1 MVKLAMLLL
10 MAMVVAVFFVP
21 LHGKTLW
28 DRAERRTLPHAVG
41 QVVRHTFGLSPAQ
54 SRTAA
59 APSPGVRARAPQAGV
74 DRIVKAPP
82 KERLSSE
89 DRAALDR
96 LVDSRKPRP

>member
-1 MVKLAMLLL
+1 MVKLAMLLV

-28 DRAERRTLPHAVG
+28 DRAERRALPHAVG
-41 QVVRHTFGLSPAQ
+41 EVVRHTLGVSPAQ
-54 SRTAA
+54 QKVASAQ
-59 APSPGVRARAPQAGV
+59 APTVRARAPQSGV

-96 LVDSRKPRP
+96 LVDSRRR